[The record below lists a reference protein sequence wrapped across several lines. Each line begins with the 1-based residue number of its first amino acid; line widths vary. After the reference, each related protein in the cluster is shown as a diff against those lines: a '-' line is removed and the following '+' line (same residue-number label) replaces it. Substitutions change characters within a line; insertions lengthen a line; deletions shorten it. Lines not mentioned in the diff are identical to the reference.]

1 MGSLCLFGGSE
12 LRGKEGVTRITRI
25 EITQVAAGCA
35 ERTSGG
41 NPSLHNQRNTDRHQT
56 GPKVLIHLING
67 GSVRE
72 QIACSGAIASTNC
85 EIVARVFSDETHLM
99 NGRNLRDPSMA
110 AARVARLLIRH
121 PHAPAVVRTAT
132 VARRMVWKQAA
143 GCDAAQ
149 ETKVQRRAA
158 QNPEPG
164 EQSIANDGGHVSLGS
179 CTGGRSHAHLYNHAS
194 HQHAIN
200 HTHRKAHGSKQK
212 HSKR

>member
-1 MGSLCLFGGSE
+1 M
-12 LRGKEGVTRITRI
+12 
-25 EITQVAAGCA
+25 
-35 ERTSGG
+35 
-41 NPSLHNQRNTDRHQT
+41 
-56 GPKVLIHLING
+56 G

-149 ETKVQRRAA
+149 ETKEEQRKILSQVSKRLQTMGGTFRWAVVQAA
-158 QNPEPG
+158 GHMRISTIMPVTSMPSTTHIGKLMAASIHLINWGILFVNKLPAL
-164 EQSIANDGGHVSLGS
+164 EQSHPQIARL
-179 CTGGRSHAHLYNHAS
+179 
-194 HQHAIN
+194 
-200 HTHRKAHGSKQK
+200 
-212 HSKR
+212 

>member
-1 MGSLCLFGGSE
+1 MLIHLINWGIL
-12 LRGKEGVTRITRI
+12 
-25 EITQVAAGCA
+25 
-35 ERTSGG
+35 
-41 NPSLHNQRNTDRHQT
+41 
-56 GPKVLIHLING
+56 LIHLING
-67 GSVRE
+67 GSVRD

-149 ETKVQRRAA
+149 ETKEEQRKILS
-158 QNPEPG
+158 Q
-164 EQSIANDGGHVSLGS
+164 V
-179 CTGGRSHAHLYNHAS
+179 
-194 HQHAIN
+194 
-200 HTHRKAHGSKQK
+200 
-212 HSKR
+212 SKRLQTMGSTLRWAVVQAAGHMCSRGPADIGQTQSRTKVRKRTKRTEPDKQQSETFRRQALTETG